1 VHPDEVPGRC
11 LVSYG
16 VLIVFGSTSKLSGGC
31 HWKIVC
37 TRPAKLLTVS
47 FRHSI
52 FDQHPASR
60 NTFEHQPFLERFSC
74 AVSHLCVLFCRMNLL
89 APACLDIIKLLSSVN
104 GRIPAGYFGPRTSA
118 SARTK
123 RRIDHLRHTFL
134 LAALTRMARGRV
146 SFMMKETTRLFRQI
160 SSLLPYFRL
169 PREQYPCFSYPKRL
183 RSSLCCMRPL
193 R

>member
-16 VLIVFGSTSKLSGGC
+16 VLIVFGSTSELSGGC

-47 FRHSI
+47 FRYSI

-60 NTFEHQPFLERFSC
+60 DPSEYRPFLERFSC
-74 AVSHLCVLFCRMNLL
+74 AVSHLCILFCRLNLL
-89 APACLDIIKLLSSVN
+89 THARLEIIKLLSSVN

-134 LAALTRMARGRV
+134 LAALTRKTGGRV
-146 SFMMKETTRLFRQI
+146 SSMMKKTTRLFRQI
-160 SSLLPYFRL
+160 SSLLSYF
-169 PREQYPCFSYPKRL
+169 
-183 RSSLCCMRPL
+183 
-193 R
+193 